1 MPEPLPIR
9 RFVLIL
15 LAGVALTQTASAVE
29 TIVISKPAPAP
40 SVMFKMG
47 TPGNPKGQ
55 TLTVGPD
62 CLFLDGRS
70 WMPIM
75 GEFHY
80 ARYPTNEW
88 REELLKMKAGGINTV
103 STYVFWIHHEEVE
116 GQWDWS
122 GNRDLRL
129 FVQQCQDVGL
139 KVLVRCGPWDHG
151 EVRNGGSP
159 DWLLQK
165 GWKLRSTDTN
175 YLAQVKVLYGQI
187 ATQLDGLLWKDGGPV
202 IGIQLDNEYSGPA
215 EYLLALKRIARDA
228 GLDVPLYT
236 KTGWPALKTPLPFG
250 QILPLYGVY
259 AEGFWDRALTPMPNE
274 YWRGFYF
281 SRLRTDAAIG
291 TDILGQREAKDPSDV
306 DDYPYLTCEIGA
318 GMETSYHRRILFY
331 PEDAL
336 ATAMIKLGDGGM
348 SMGYYMYHGGENP
361 DGALSTLMESQAT
374 GMWND
379 MPVKNYDFQTA
390 LGEYGQIRPQYNLLR
405 RMHLFIDEWGPQL
418 ANMPATMPDQRPAGS
433 NDVSTLRWDVRSDG
447 VSGFVFVN
455 NYQRLKDL
463 PAKTNVQFAI
473 HLPSGLLVFPSQP
486 VTIPSGACFLWPFN
500 FDLGR
505 GVKVD
510 WATAQPVSAIDDDGT
525 RTIFFAQTT
534 NIPVEFVFN
543 KYFKVKVLSGKAV
556 QTNNETIVSHIRPGT
571 RVAMRIETAYG
582 PLQIVVLSDE
592 QSLEFWK
599 QKWQG
604 SDRAFLTHAGLVA
617 DGGNLRLTSSNRD
630 AFNFAVYPAP
640 STISLDGRELHG
652 KTVGVFTDF
661 KLRRPAQESFHVKL
675 EQIQLAGPP
684 REIPMG
690 KIRQP
695 VAMAPVDDDFKQ
707 AAIWRIKLPANLDLS
722 TDPLL
727 RIHYVGDVARVTLNG
742 KLLTDNF
749 YNGTVFEVGLRRYAP
764 GIFNTDLRLE
774 ILPLRKDAPIML
786 PKEGQPDFGGK
797 QSIVSL
803 DSVELVPRY
812 QVELNP

>member
-1 MPEPLPIR
+1 MSRVFKTFAPA
-9 RFVLIL
+9 L
-15 LAGVALTQTASAVE
+15 LSAVCLAQTAHAAVE
-29 TIVISKPAPAP
+29 TIAISRPPPAP

-47 TPGNPKGQ
+47 NPGNPKGQ
-55 TLTVGPD
+55 TLTVGPE
-62 CLFLDGRS
+62 CLFLDGRP
-70 WMPIM
+70 WMPVM

-116 GQWDWS
+116 GKWDWS
-122 GNRDLRL
+122 GNRDLRA

-165 GWKLRSTDTN
+165 GWRLRSTDTN
-175 YLAQVKVLYGQI
+175 YLAQVRVLYGQI
-187 ATQLDGLLWKDGGPV
+187 AAQLDGLLWKDGGPV
-202 IGIQLDNEYSGPA
+202 IGIQLDNEYSGSA
-215 EYLLALKRIARDA
+215 DYLLALKRIARDA

-236 KTGWPALKTPLPFG
+236 KTGWPALKTPLPLGEIIPF
-250 QILPLYGVY
+250 YGVY
-259 AEGFWDRALTPMPNE
+259 AEGFWDRVLTPMPGD

-291 TDILGQREAKDPSDV
+291 TDILGQRVAKDPPDV

-336 ATAMIKLGDGGM
+336 ATALIKLGDGGM
-348 SMGYYMYHGGENP
+348 SLGYYMYHGGENP

-390 LGEYGQIRPQYNLLR
+390 LGEYGQIRPQYDLLR
-405 RMHLFIDEWGPQL
+405 RLHLFLDEWGPQL
-418 ANMPATMPDQRPAGS
+418 ANMPATMPDHRPAGRD
-433 NDVSTLRWDVRSDG
+433 DVSTLRWDVRSDG

-455 NYQRLKDL
+455 NYQRLQEM
-463 PAKTNVQFAI
+463 PPKTNVQFAI
-473 HLPSGLLVFPSQP
+473 NLPSGPLVFPSQP
-486 VTIPSGACFLWPFN
+486 MTIPSGACFLWPFN

-510 WATAQPVSAIDDDGT
+510 WATAQPVSAIDDAGT
-525 RTIFFAQTT
+525 RTVFFAQTG

-543 KYFKVKVLSGKAV
+543 KYFKVEVFSGKTV
-556 QTNNETIVSHIRPGT
+556 DTKDQVIISRVRPGT
-571 RVAMRIETAYG
+571 RVAMLIQTPYG
-582 PLQIVVLSDE
+582 PLQIVLLSDE
-592 QSLEFWK
+592 QSLAFWK
-599 QKWQG
+599 LNWQG
-604 SDRAFLTHAGLVA
+604 SDRVFLTDAGLVI
-617 DGGNLRLTSSNRD
+617 DGNNLRLTSTNR
-630 AFNFAVYPAP
+630 AALNLAVYPDP
-640 STISLDGRELHG
+640 LSIPLHG
-652 KTVGVFTDF
+652 KANGVFTYF
-661 KLRRPAQESFHVKL
+661 EFPKPAGESFHVGL

-695 VAMAPVDDDFKQ
+695 VAAAPLDDDFKQ
-707 AAIWRIKLPANLDLS
+707 AAVWRIKLPANLDLS

-727 RIHYVGDVARVTLNG
+727 RLHYVGDVARVTLNG
-742 KLLTDNF
+742 KLLIDNF

-764 GIFNTDLRLE
+764 EILTGDLRVE

-786 PKEGQPDFGGK
+786 PKEAVPDFGGK

-803 DSVELVPRY
+803 DSVELIPRY
-812 QVELNP
+812 HEEFREYSLRP